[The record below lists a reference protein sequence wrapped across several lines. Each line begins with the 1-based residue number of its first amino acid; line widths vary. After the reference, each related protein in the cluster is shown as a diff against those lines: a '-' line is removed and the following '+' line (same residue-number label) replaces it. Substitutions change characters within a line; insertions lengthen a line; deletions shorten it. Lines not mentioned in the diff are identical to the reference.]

1 MKTYLN
7 HLGMICALGDSVA
20 AVREHLFA
28 GTSPGMRS
36 TEQYSPG
43 HPRTLGLVDAQLP
56 ALNHHPLQL
65 RSRNNALLLHALEQ
79 IRPAVEALKA
89 KTPAHRIAV
98 ILGTSTTGMAESE
111 QAHQFQNQG
120 GRFPERFHYAQQEL
134 GSPARFLAEELG
146 LSGPTY
152 VISTACTSSAKALAS
167 AARLLQAGLAD
178 VVLAGGVDTLCRF
191 TVAGFAALESID
203 DALCKPFS
211 ANRRGINI
219 GEGAALFIVSR
230 ESGPVCLAGWGESS
244 DGHHISAPDPT
255 GTGAKLAI
263 DKALQRA
270 GLAAADI
277 GYINLH
283 GTATQQNDA
292 MESRAVA
299 ELLPGVP
306 TSSTKPLT
314 GHTLGAAGAIEAG
327 LCWLALTDPAGRLPP
342 HIWDDTLDPALP
354 ALPFVAPG
362 STSGTPRAVISNSF
376 AFGGN
381 NIALVL
387 TR

>member
-7 HLGMICALGDSVA
+7 HLGIVCALGDQPA
-20 AVREHLFA
+20 RVREQLFA
-28 GTSPGMRS
+28 GISPGMQM
-36 TEQYSPG
+36 TERYSPG
-43 HPRTLGLVDAQLP
+43 HPRTLGLVSAELP
-56 ALNHHPLQL
+56 ALDHLPVQL
-65 RSRNNALLLHALEQ
+65 RSRNNALLAHALQQ
-79 IRPAVEALKA
+79 IRPQVEALKA
-89 KTPAHRIAV
+89 RWPAHRIAIV
-98 ILGTSTTGMAESE
+98 IGTSTTGMAEAE
-111 QAHQFQNQG
+111 DAVGIHMQQ
-120 GRFPERFHYAQQEL
+120 GRFPDSFHYAQQEL
-134 GSPARFLAEELG
+134 GSPAAFLAAELG
-146 LSGPTY
+146 LTGPAY

-203 DALCKPFS
+203 DDNCRPFS

-230 ESGPVCLAGWGESS
+230 EPGPVCLAGWGESS
-244 DGHHISAPDPT
+244 DGHHISAPDPAAA
-255 GTGAKLAI
+255 GAKLAI
-263 DKALQRA
+263 GKALERA
-270 GLAAADI
+270 DITASDI

-292 MESRAVA
+292 MESRAVS

-306 TSSTKPLT
+306 ASSTKSLT

-327 LCWLALTDPAGRLPP
+327 LCWLTLTDQSGRLPP
-342 HIWDDTLDPALP
+342 HIWDGHVDPALAP
-354 ALPFVAPG
+354 LPFVAPG
-362 STSGTPRAVISNSF
+362 QTGQVQAVLSNSF

>member
-1 MKTYLN
+1 MKIYLN
-7 HLGMICALGDSVA
+7 DLGMICALGDGVA
-20 AVREHLFA
+20 AVREQLFA

-36 TEQYSPG
+36 TEQYSPD
-43 HPRTLGLVDAQLP
+43 HPRMLGLVDAELP
-56 ALNHHPLQL
+56 ALDHHPMQL
-65 RSRNNALLLHALEQ
+65 RSRNNAMLMQALEQ
-79 IRPAVEALKA
+79 IRPAVEAIKA
-89 KTPAHRIAV
+89 KTSAHRIAV

-111 QAHQFQNQG
+111 QAHQFQIQE

-134 GSPARFLAEELG
+134 GSPARFLAAELG
-146 LSGPTY
+146 LTGPAY

-178 VVLAGGVDTLCRF
+178 AVLAGGVDTLCRF

-203 DALCKPFS
+203 DARCKPFS

-230 ESGPVCLAGWGESS
+230 EPGPVCLAGWGESS
-244 DGHHISAPDPT
+244 DGHHISAPDPSAA
-255 GTGAKLAI
+255 GAKLAI
-263 DKALQRA
+263 GKALQRA
-270 GLAAADI
+270 SLTASDI
-277 GYINLH
+277 DYINLH

-292 MESRAVA
+292 MESHAVA

-306 TSSTKPLT
+306 ASSTKPLT

-327 LCWLALTDPAGRLPP
+327 LCWLTLTDQAGRLPP
-342 HIWDDTLDPALP
+342 HIWDDVPDPALP

-362 STSGTPRAVISNSF
+362 STPGTPRAIVSNSF

>member
-1 MKTYLN
+1 MKIYLN
-7 HLGMICALGDSVA
+7 DLGMICALGDGVA
-20 AVREHLFA
+20 AVREQLFA
-28 GTSPGMRS
+28 GISPGMRS
-36 TEQYSPG
+36 IEQYSPG
-43 HPRTLGLVDAQLP
+43 HLRTLGLVEAPLP
-56 ALNHHPLQL
+56 ALDHHPVQL
-65 RSRNNALLLHALEQ
+65 RSRNNAMLLQVLEQ

-89 KTPAHRIAV
+89 STPAHRIAIV
-98 ILGTSTTGMAESE
+98 LGTSTTGMAESE
-111 QAHQFQNQG
+111 QAHQFHNQE
-120 GRFPERFHYAQQEL
+120 GRFPERFHYGQQEL
-134 GSPARFLAEELG
+134 GSPASFLAAELG
-146 LSGPTY
+146 LTGPAY

-178 VVLAGGVDTLCRF
+178 AVLAGGVDTLCRF

-203 DALCKPFS
+203 DARCKPFS

-230 ESGPVCLAGWGESS
+230 EPGPVCLAGWGESS
-244 DGHHISAPDPT
+244 DGHHISAPDPSA
-255 GTGAKLAI
+255 TGAKLAI
-263 DKALQRA
+263 GKALQRA
-270 GLAAADI
+270 GLTAANID
-277 GYINLH
+277 YINLH

-306 TSSTKPLT
+306 ASSTKPLT

-327 LCWLALTDPAGRLPP
+327 LCWLTLTDQQGRLPP
-342 HIWDDTLDPALP
+342 HHWDGVPDPALP
-354 ALPFVAPG
+354 ALPFVAQG
-362 STSGTPRAVISNSF
+362 AISDSPRAALSNSF

>member
-7 HLGMICALGDSVA
+7 HLGIVCALGDQPA
-20 AVREHLFA
+20 RVREQLFA
-28 GTSPGMRS
+28 GISPGMQM
-36 TEQYSPG
+36 TERYSPG
-43 HPRTLGLVDAQLP
+43 HPRTLGLVGAELP
-56 ALNHHPLQL
+56 VLDHLPVPL
-65 RSRNNALLLHALEQ
+65 RSRNNALLAHALQQ
-79 IRPAVEALKA
+79 IRPQVEALKA
-89 KTPAHRIAV
+89 RWPAHRIAIV
-98 ILGTSTTGMAESE
+98 IGTSTTGMVEAEDAVGIHM
-111 QAHQFQNQG
+111 QQ
-120 GRFPERFHYAQQEL
+120 GRFPDSFHYAQQEL
-134 GSPARFLAEELG
+134 GSPAAFLAAELG
-146 LSGPTY
+146 LTGPAY

-203 DALCKPFS
+203 EGNCRPFS

-230 ESGPVCLAGWGESS
+230 EPGPVCLAGWGESS

-255 GTGAKLAI
+255 AAGAKLAI
-263 DKALQRA
+263 GKALERA
-270 GLAAADI
+270 NITASDI

-292 MESRAVA
+292 MESRAVS
-299 ELLPGVP
+299 ELLPGIP
-306 TSSTKPLT
+306 ASSTKSLT

-327 LCWLALTDPAGRLPP
+327 LCWLTLTDQSNRLPP
-342 HIWDDTLDPALP
+342 HIWDGHVDPALAP
-354 ALPFVAPG
+354 LPFVAPG
-362 STSGTPRAVISNSF
+362 QTGQVQAVLSNSF

>member
-7 HLGMICALGDSVA
+7 HLGVICALGDGVA
-20 AVREHLFA
+20 AVREQLFA

-36 TEQYSPG
+36 TEQYSPC
-43 HPRTLGLVDAQLP
+43 HPRTLGLVDAELP
-56 ALNHHPLQL
+56 ALDHHPMQL

-111 QAHQFQNQG
+111 EAHQFQCQE

-134 GSPARFLAEELG
+134 GSPARFLSAELG
-146 LSGPTY
+146 VTGPAY

-178 VVLAGGVDTLCRF
+178 AVLAGGVDTLCRF

-203 DALCKPFS
+203 DAPCNPFS

-244 DGHHISAPDPT
+244 DGHHISAPDPSAN
-255 GTGAKLAI
+255 GAKLAI
-263 DKALQRA
+263 GKALQRA
-270 GLAAADI
+270 RLAAADI

-306 TSSTKPLT
+306 ASSTKPLT

-327 LCWLALTDPAGRLPP
+327 LCWLTLTDQAGRLPP
-342 HIWDDTLDPALP
+342 HHWDGVPDPALP

-362 STSGTPRAVISNSF
+362 STSSTVRAVISNSF